1 MPVFLDPRQLTPY
14 YCEPATNCHLLI
26 FTIMSTSTASPE
38 EEVAW
43 RKQLKEE
50 YHKMVSLNNS
60 SISAPDKLDK
70 LKQFAETLRQE
81 LACKLEE
88 NKDLWLSKKIL
99 HDLNEEKKRSI
110 EEYQDVIDE
119 MNKLVEE
126 EENEKEERQRK
137 DND

>member
-1 MPVFLDPRQLTPY
+1 
-14 YCEPATNCHLLI
+14 
-26 FTIMSTSTASPE
+26 MSTSSPSA
-38 EEVAW
+38 EEVAR
-43 RKQLKEE
+43 RKQLKEL
-50 YHKMVSLNNS
+50 YHKMVTLYNS
-60 SISAPDKLDK
+60 SSAPDKLDK

-99 HDLNEEKKRSI
+99 HDLNDEKKKSI

-126 EENEKEERQRK
+126 EEKEKEEHERE